1 MQHPSR
7 GLESPAMPQLVAK
20 LARGVRVRSTG
31 ALGTYHWR
39 GRALA
44 PGRGKRGGG
53 VSAVLVMAG
62 VGSGSSCAAP
72 AAVQQL
78 PAPAL
83 PRSRSPLLVSGVLR
97 GGGRG
102 RLVGVVGKK
111 RARGEEAG
119 WRRRRRQ
126 RRRSMRMRKRRLLP
140 GEGKREEQEEGKV
153 NHGLGIL
160 HVRNCNA
167 HLNTWC
173 LIVTRMT

>member
-1 MQHPSR
+1 MSVKPVSVDDPTPAITNA
-7 GLESPAMPQLVAK
+7 GDVGGESPA
-20 LARGVRVRSTG
+20 
-31 ALGTYHWR
+31 
-39 GRALA
+39 
-44 PGRGKRGGG
+44 
-53 VSAVLVMAG
+53 LVMAR

-102 RLVGVVGKK
+102 RLVWVVGKK

-119 WRRRRRQ
+119 WRRRRCQ
-126 RRRSMRMRKRRLLP
+126 RRRSMRMRKGMMLP
-140 GEGKREEQEEGKV
+140 DEGKREEREEEKA

-160 HVRNCNA
+160 HTRMLNRNCNT
-167 HLNTWC
+167 HLNAWC